1 MTERDPNQATVAWSP
16 PPVTATDD
24 LTPATAVPVERPAG
38 ASRLRWAIAIV
49 VTLLVVAVVA
59 AAFALLAGQT
69 APSKLL
75 GYVPADSVVYGE
87 VRLDLPGDQRQKLG
101 EFLSKFPGFADQ
113 STLDA
118 KLDEAFD
125 KLIRGATK
133 DAQDYTTK
141 IKPWFGGEIGFS
153 VGKLPSPAA
162 ASDGRGL
169 LIVSVTDATKAR
181 AWFDD
186 VSSGVTKTPQTYNGV
201 DLVVI
206 SQGPKTGAMAITG
219 DVMLVGDDASV
230 KAAIDSKGSG
240 SFASNERFA
249 KSQATLT
256 GEGLGYVFLDGSA
269 YVDWLSTVAQAA
281 PSAAIGLDD
290 ATKRLIP
297 QWFVLRLQ
305 ARGDAIALEA
315 VAPSVP
321 TKVQRANRVSKL
333 APHLPAST
341 IAIVDA
347 HDYGAALLELVDI
360 YRNNPATKDAF
371 KQADQAASLLG
382 GFSAILGWMEDAGIV
397 VTRDGSSVNGGRV
410 FTSSD
415 RAAGERLLTTLRGF
429 AVLGGGQS
437 GVTVRD
443 EADGETTIT
452 VIDLGDLK
460 DLGATAGVP
469 ALPIE
474 GHAEIA
480 YASTADLIVVGV
492 GDTFVKSVL
501 DTKPG
506 SSIADDGRFKSL
518 IGRVGDQNVGDA
530 FVDIAAVRELAELV
544 AARQPAFGAYLTD
557 VKPYLVPLD
566 AWIQATVIDGE
577 LDRSTGVI
585 VTK

>member
-1 MTERDPNQATVAWSP
+1 M
-16 PPVTATDD
+16 
-24 LTPATAVPVERPAG
+24 
-38 ASRLRWAIAIV
+38 
-49 VTLLVVAVVA
+49 
-59 AAFALLAGQT
+59 
-69 APSKLL
+69 
-75 GYVPADSVVYGE
+75 
-87 VRLDLPGDQRQKLG
+87 
-101 EFLSKFPGFADQ
+101 
-113 STLDA
+113 
-118 KLDEAFD
+118 
-125 KLIRGATK
+125 
-133 DAQDYTTK
+133 
-141 IKPWFGGEIGFS
+141 
-153 VGKLPSPAA
+153 
-162 ASDGRGL
+162 
-169 LIVSVTDATKAR
+169 
-181 AWFDD
+181 
-186 VSSGVTKTPQTYNGV
+186 
-201 DLVVI
+201 
-206 SQGPKTGAMAITG
+206 
-219 DVMLVGDDASV
+219 
-230 KAAIDSKGSG
+230 
-240 SFASNERFA
+240 
-249 KSQATLT
+249 
-256 GEGLGYVFLDGSA
+256 
-269 YVDWLSTVAQAA
+269 AQAR
-281 PSAAIGLDD
+281 PSAAVGLDA

-333 APHLPAST
+333 APPLPAST

-397 VTRDGSSVNGGRV
+397 VTHDGSWVNGGLV

-443 EADGETTIT
+443 ETDGETTIT

-530 FVDIAAVRELAELV
+530 FVDIAAARELAEMV
-544 AARQPAFGAYLTD
+544 A
-557 VKPYLVPLD
+557 
-566 AWIQATVIDGE
+566 
-577 LDRSTGVI
+577 
-585 VTK
+585 